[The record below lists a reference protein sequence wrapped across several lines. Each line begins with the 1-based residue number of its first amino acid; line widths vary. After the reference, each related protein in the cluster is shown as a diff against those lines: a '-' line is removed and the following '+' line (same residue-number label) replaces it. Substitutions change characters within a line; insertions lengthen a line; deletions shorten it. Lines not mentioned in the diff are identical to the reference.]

1 MINTDL
7 THLPE
12 GKQRTI
18 GEIRRL
24 ILNEVEQRAELKQNE
39 CYLVWL
45 VLFGSYARGTYV
57 ENPVNGYLSDYD
69 ILVAV
74 HGRKLEEDLRF
85 WNQLEEKLDR
95 LTRTPI
101 NLIVHSHEDISQ
113 WLGEGQYFFS
123 DIREQGI
130 YLYSRN
136 PKGMP
141 QAKNLTKAE
150 WLPIAQRHYAQWF
163 ESASD
168 FIVAY
173 DSMRKINS
181 INNASFMLHQATERY
196 FTCALLV
203 LSNYRPHSHN
213 LKMLRHLLID
223 RTSPDSPFFDIFAG
237 QDRFQRRSFARLKRA
252 YVDARYSEHFEITE
266 EELDWLAGEV
276 ERLREVVKVVCE
288 GGIAGLGEAD

>member
-7 THLPE
+7 SHLPE

-85 WNQLEEKLDR
+85 WHQLEEKLDR
-95 LTRTPI
+95 LTRAPI

-150 WLPIAQRHYAQWF
+150 WLPIAKKHYAQWF
-163 ESASD
+163 ASAEEFVGYFEVGIKKKQLKSAS
-168 FIVAY
+168 FL
-173 DSMRKINS
+173 
-181 INNASFMLHQATERY
+181 LHQATERY
-196 FTCALLV
+196 LTCALLV

-223 RTSPDSPFFDIFAG
+223 RTSPDSPFLDIFAG

-266 EELDWLAGEV
+266 EEIYWLSGEV
-276 ERLREVVKVVCE
+276 NRLSEVVKMVCE
-288 GGIAGLGEAD
+288 AGIAGLGEAG

>member
-7 THLPE
+7 SHLSE

-57 ENPVNGYLSDYD
+57 ENPINGYFSDYD

-101 NLIVHSHEDISQ
+101 NLIVHSHEAYYNN
-113 WLGEGQYFFS
+113 GEGWEPIGDS
-123 DIREQGI
+123 STH
-130 YLYSRN
+130 YS
-136 PKGMP
+136 
-141 QAKNLTKAE
+141 
-150 WLPIAQRHYAQWF
+150 
-163 ESASD
+163 
-168 FIVAY
+168 
-173 DSMRKINS
+173 
-181 INNASFMLHQATERY
+181 
-196 FTCALLV
+196 
-203 LSNYRPHSHN
+203 
-213 LKMLRHLLID
+213 HL
-223 RTSPDSPFFDIFAG
+223 
-237 QDRFQRRSFARLKRA
+237 
-252 YVDARYSEHFEITE
+252 
-266 EELDWLAGEV
+266 
-276 ERLREVVKVVCE
+276 
-288 GGIAGLGEAD
+288 